1 MFWNHIKKVSN
12 NNLVDID
19 HIKTYG
25 DTGEEMFVT
34 NEVEKANIFSTFFSS
49 VYVREILKLDEV
61 FDIGEDGLNTIE
73 EMNDI
78 LMSEEMVVKKL
89 KQLDKNKSA
98 GTDGIFSVV
107 LHKCADSISNFL
119 LKLFSFSLSF
129 GVLPEPW
136 KTTLVAPIYKK
147 GDRYDV
153 SNYRPVSLSCICCK
167 LCESIVKEA
176 LVGHFS
182 TNNLFNPMQYGFIK
196 NNSTTLQLLKIL
208 DV

>member
-78 LMSEEMVVKKL
+78 LMNEEMVVKKL
-89 KQLDKNKSA
+89 KQLDKYKSA
-98 GTDGIFSVV
+98 GPDGIFSVV

-136 KTTLVAPIYKK
+136 KTTLVVPIYN
-147 GDRYDV
+147 R
-153 SNYRPVSLSCICCK
+153 
-167 LCESIVKEA
+167 
-176 LVGHFS
+176 
-182 TNNLFNPMQYGFIK
+182 
-196 NNSTTLQLLKIL
+196 
-208 DV
+208 